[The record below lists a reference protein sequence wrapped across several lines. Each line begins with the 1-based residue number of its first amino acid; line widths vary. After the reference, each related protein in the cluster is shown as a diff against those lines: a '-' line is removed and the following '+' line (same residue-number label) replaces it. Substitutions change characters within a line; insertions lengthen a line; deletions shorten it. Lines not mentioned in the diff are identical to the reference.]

1 MSFTYRVLQE
11 KYIQIRQNNK
21 ELAKEL
27 AYYKFLY
34 ENEKEEKTKLKKKVK
49 EQELIIGW
57 LADKGKV
64 G

>member
-11 KYIQIRQNNK
+11 KYIQIRQNN
-21 ELAKEL
+21 KEL

-57 LADKGKV
+57 LADKG
-64 G
+64 